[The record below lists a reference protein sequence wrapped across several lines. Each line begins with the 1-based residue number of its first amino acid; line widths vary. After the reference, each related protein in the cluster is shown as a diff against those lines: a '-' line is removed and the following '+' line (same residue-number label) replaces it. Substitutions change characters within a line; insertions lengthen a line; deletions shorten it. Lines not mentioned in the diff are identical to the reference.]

1 MFRSEKKRNKL
12 VVNKYLF
19 IKNNGSLFI
28 EFKRKGDIGMKQR
41 NIFKSFG
48 MSAMAIAMM
57 LSAGNIVSPVLAA
70 ETGTITINATAGDSL
85 AGKSFKLYKL
95 MNLEKGSGDSYN
107 YTVNSKYSSA
117 LKKATGKTTDA
128 QVVDYISGLSE
139 TEMRQFSKKILKEV
153 KSANL
158 SADTTKEIPSST
170 TKFRCQCGLLFDT
183 MAECNAHQQ
192 ERMDND
198 DYGHGSSSTVSGVSD
213 IPSTTI
219 SVDSSGY
226 YMVEDATSVNG
237 KKTTA
242 SLVMLNSAE
251 PNTTITLKN
260 SSIPTISKK
269 VQEDDNNIGWN
280 DIGDY
285 NISQTIPFKYET
297 KVPNMD
303 GYDTYKFAFHDKADS
318 AITLDKNSIKVTI
331 GGKTVDASKY
341 STNATDGD
349 TFDITFN
356 DLKTAVTGIAQGQ
369 AIVVT
374 YNGQINENAA
384 KQFAGKDGYKN
395 RVHLTFSNNAND
407 ASSMGTTEEDAVTVF
422 TYKIQGSKVS
432 TDQTKLKGAK
442 FKLYTDQDCT
452 QELKVK
458 SVSGVYVAGGTTGTD
473 IVSGDNGEFT
483 IAGLDSGTYY
493 LKETEAP
500 SGYKKLD
507 NPIKIVLTA
516 NYEGDRQAYAEGQNP
531 LTGLTATADGKNLST
546 NTDQNTASLTITNS
560 KGSKLPSTGS
570 AMTMVT
576 VCAGAVIVAVA
587 NKKRKF

>member
-1 MFRSEKKRNKL
+1 
-12 VVNKYLF
+12 
-19 IKNNGSLFI
+19 
-28 EFKRKGDIGMKQR
+28 MKQR

-57 LSAGNIVSPVLAA
+57 MSAGNIVSPVLAA
-70 ETGTITINATAGDSL
+70 ETGTITINATTGDSL

-95 MNLEKGSGDSYN
+95 MNLEKGSGNSYN
-107 YTVNSKYSSA
+107 YMVNSKYSSV

-128 QVVDYISGLSE
+128 QIIDYISKLDEAG
-139 TEMRQFSKKILKEV
+139 MRQFSKKILKEV

-158 SADTTKEIPSST
+158 SADSTKNISSST
-170 TKFRCQCGLLFDT
+170 TKFMCQGCEQLFDT
-183 MAECNAHQQ
+183 ENELTAHQQ
-192 ERMDND
+192 YYMDQD
-198 DYGHGSSSTVSGVSD
+198 DYTHTGTATVSGVSN

-251 PNTTITLKN
+251 PNATITLKN

-285 NISQTIPFKYET
+285 NIGQTIPFKYET
-297 KVPNMD
+297 KVPNME
-303 GYDTYKFAFHDKADS
+303 GYDTYKFVFHDKADS

-341 STNATDGD
+341 SANATDGD
-349 TFDITFN
+349 AFDITFN

-407 ASSMGTTEEDAVTVF
+407 ASSMGTTEEDTVTVF

-442 FKLYTDQDCT
+442 FKLYTDQNCT

-458 SVSGVYVAGGTTGTD
+458 SVSGVYVTGGTTSTD
-473 IVSGDNGEFT
+473 IISGDNGDFT

-516 NYEGDRQAYAEGQNP
+516 NYKGDRQAYAEGQNP
-531 LTGLTATADGKNLST
+531 LTSFTATADSKNLST
-546 NTDQNTASLTITNS
+546 NVDQNTASLTITNS

-587 NKKRKF
+587 NKKRSKPLL

>member
-1 MFRSEKKRNKL
+1 MN
-12 VVNKYLF
+12 
-19 IKNNGSLFI
+19 
-28 EFKRKGDIGMKQR
+28 QR

-57 LSAGNIVSPVLAA
+57 MSAGNIVSPVLAA
-70 ETGTITINATAGDSL
+70 EAGTITINATTGDSL

-95 MNLEKGSGDSYN
+95 MNLEKGSGNSYS

-128 QVVDYISGLSE
+128 QVIDYISGLDE
-139 TEMRQFSKKILKEV
+139 AGMRQFSKKILKEV

-158 SADTTKEIPSST
+158 SADATKDISSST
-170 TKFRCQCGLLFDT
+170 TKFRCRGCNQLFDT
-183 MAECNAHQQ
+183 ENELSEHQQ
-192 ERMDND
+192 AAMMQG
-198 DYGHGSSSTVSGVSD
+198 DYTHTGTAAVSGVSN

-237 KKTTA
+237 KKATA

-251 PNTTITLKN
+251 PNATITLKN
-260 SSIPTISKK
+260 SSIPAISKK

-285 NISQTIPFKYET
+285 NIGQTIPFKYET

-303 GYDTYKFAFHDKADS
+303 GYDTYKFVFHDKADS

-341 STNATDGD
+341 STNTTDGD

-356 DLKTAVTGIAQGQ
+356 DLKTAVTEITQGQ

-407 ASSMGTTEEDAVTVF
+407 TSSMGTTEEDAVTVF

-442 FKLYTDQDCT
+442 FKLYTDQNCT

-516 NYEGDRQAYAEGQNP
+516 NYKGDRQAYAEGQNP
-531 LTGLTATADGKNLST
+531 LTSLTATADDKNLST
-546 NTDQNTASLTITNS
+546 NVDQNTASLTITNS

-587 NKKRKF
+587 NKKRKEF

>member
-1 MFRSEKKRNKL
+1 MN
-12 VVNKYLF
+12 
-19 IKNNGSLFI
+19 
-28 EFKRKGDIGMKQR
+28 QR

-57 LSAGNIVSPVLAA
+57 MSAGNIVSPVLAA
-70 ETGTITINATAGDSL
+70 ETGTITINATTGDSL

-95 MNLEKGSGDSYN
+95 MNLEKGSRNSYN

-117 LKKATGKTTDA
+117 LKKATGQTTDA
-128 QVVDYISGLSE
+128 QIIDYISKLDEAG
-139 TEMRQFSKKILKEV
+139 MHQFSKKILKEV

-158 SADTTKEIPSST
+158 SADTTKNISAST
-170 TKFRCQCGLLFDT
+170 TKWMCQGCEQLFDT
-183 MAECNAHQQ
+183 EEAYEEHQQ
-192 ERMDND
+192 AAMMRG
-198 DYGHGSSSTVSGVSD
+198 DYTHTGSSTISGVSN

-251 PNTTITLKN
+251 PNATITLKN

-285 NISQTIPFKYET
+285 NIGQTIPFKYET

-318 AITLDKNSIKVTI
+318 TITLDKNSIKVTI
-331 GGKTVDASKY
+331 GGKTVDTSKY

-369 AIVVT
+369 DIVVT
-374 YNGQINENAA
+374 YKGQLNESIA
-384 KQFAGKDGYKN
+384 KQYAGKDGYKN

-442 FKLYTDQDCT
+442 FKLYTDQNCT
-452 QELKVK
+452 QELKAK
-458 SVSGVYVAGGTTGTD
+458 LVSGVYVVGGTTGAD

-500 SGYKKLD
+500 AGYKKLD

-516 NYEGDRQAYAEGQNP
+516 NYKGDRQAYAEGQNP
-531 LTGLTATADGKNLST
+531 LTGLTATADSKNLST
-546 NTDQNTASLTITNS
+546 NVDQNTASLTITNS

-587 NKKRKF
+587 NKKRKD

>member
-1 MFRSEKKRNKL
+1 MNQK
-12 VVNKYLF
+12 
-19 IKNNGSLFI
+19 
-28 EFKRKGDIGMKQR
+28 

-57 LSAGNIVSPVLAA
+57 MSTGNIVSPVLAA
-70 ETGTITINATAGDSL
+70 ESGTITINATTGDSL

-95 MNLEKGSGDSYN
+95 MNLEKGSGNSYN

-117 LKKATGKTTDA
+117 LKKAAGKTTDT
-128 QVVDYISGLSE
+128 QVIDYISGLDE
-139 TEMRQFSKKILKEV
+139 VGMRQFSKKILKEV

-158 SADTTKEIPSST
+158 SADATKDILSST
-170 TKFRCQCGLLFDT
+170 TKFRCRGCNQLFDT
-183 MAECNAHQQ
+183 ENELSEHQQ
-192 ERMDND
+192 AAMMRG
-198 DYGHGSSSTVSGVSD
+198 DYTHTGTATVSGVSN

-251 PNTTITLKN
+251 PNATITLKN
-260 SSIPTISKK
+260 SSIPAISKK
-269 VQEDDNNIGWN
+269 LHEDDGNFRWN

-285 NISQTIPFKYET
+285 EFGQDIPFKYET

-303 GYDTYKFAFHDKADS
+303 GYDTYKFMFHDKADS

-369 AIVVT
+369 DIVVT
-374 YNGQINENAA
+374 YKGQLNESIA
-384 KQFAGKDGYKN
+384 KQYAGKDGYKN

-407 ASSMGTTEEDAVTVF
+407 ASSIGTTEEDAVTVF
-422 TYKIQGSKVS
+422 TYKIQGNKVS

-442 FKLYTDQDCT
+442 FKLYTDQNCT
-452 QELKVK
+452 QELKAK
-458 SVSGVYVAGGTTGTD
+458 LVSGVYVVGGTTGAD

-500 SGYKKLD
+500 TGYKKLD

-516 NYEGDRQAYAEGQNP
+516 NYKGDRQAYAEGQNP
-531 LTGLTATADGKNLST
+531 LTSLTATADDKNLST
-546 NTDQNTASLTITNS
+546 NADQNTASLTITNS

-587 NKKRKF
+587 NKKRRD

>member
-1 MFRSEKKRNKL
+1 MRQK
-12 VVNKYLF
+12 
-19 IKNNGSLFI
+19 
-28 EFKRKGDIGMKQR
+28 

-57 LSAGNIVSPVLAA
+57 MSAGNIVSPILAA
-70 ETGTITINATAGDSL
+70 EAGTITINATAGDSL

-95 MNLEKGSGDSYN
+95 MNLEKGSGNSYN
-107 YTVNSKYSSA
+107 YTINPKYSSA
-117 LKKATGKTTDA
+117 LKKATGKTTDT
-128 QVVDYISGLSE
+128 QVINYISGLDE
-139 TEMRQFSKKILKEV
+139 AGMRQFSKKILKEV

-158 SADTTKEIPSST
+158 SADTTKDISSST
-170 TKFRCQCGLLFDT
+170 TKYRCGGCKQLFDT
-183 MAECNAHQQ
+183 PDELTAHQQ
-192 ERMDND
+192 FYTDQD
-198 DYGHGSSSTVSGVSD
+198 DWSHTGSSVVSGVSN

-226 YMVEDATSVNG
+226 Y
-237 KKTTA
+237 
-242 SLVMLNSAE
+242 
-251 PNTTITLKN
+251 
-260 SSIPTISKK
+260 
-269 VQEDDNNIGWN
+269 IG
-280 DIGDY
+280 
-285 NISQTIPFKYET
+285 QTIPFKYET

-303 GYDTYKFAFHDKADS
+303 GYDTYKFVFHDKADS
-318 AITLDKNSIKVTI
+318 VITLDKNSIKVTI

-341 STNATDGD
+341 STNTTDGD

-356 DLKTAVTGIAQGQ
+356 DLKTAVTEITQGQ

-407 ASSMGTTEEDAVTVF
+407 ASSTGTTEEDTVTVF
-422 TYKIQGSKVS
+422 TYKIQGNKVS

-442 FKLYTDQDCT
+442 FKLYTDQNCT

-483 IAGLDSGTYY
+483 IVGLDSGTYY

-516 NYEGDRQAYAEGQNP
+516 NYKGDRQAYAEGQNP
-531 LTGLTATADGKNLST
+531 LTSLTATADDKNLST
-546 NTDQNTASLTITNS
+546 NVDQNTASLTITNS

-587 NKKRKF
+587 NKKRKD

>member
-1 MFRSEKKRNKL
+1 MRQK
-12 VVNKYLF
+12 
-19 IKNNGSLFI
+19 
-28 EFKRKGDIGMKQR
+28 

-57 LSAGNIVSPVLAA
+57 MSAGNIVSPVLAA
-70 ETGTITINATAGDSL
+70 EAGTITINATAGDSL

-95 MNLEKGSGDSYN
+95 MNLEKGSGNSYN
-107 YTVNSKYSSA
+107 YTINPKYSSA
-117 LKKATGKTTDA
+117 LKKATGKTTDT
-128 QVVDYISGLSE
+128 QVINYISGLDE
-139 TEMRQFSKKILKEV
+139 AGMRQFSKKILKEV

-158 SADTTKEIPSST
+158 SADTTKDISSST
-170 TKFRCQCGLLFDT
+170 TKFRCGGCHQLFDT
-183 MAECNAHQQ
+183 ADALTAHQKSYVKQ
-192 ERMDND
+192 G
-198 DYGHGSSSTVSGVSD
+198 DYSHTGSSTVDGVSN

-251 PNTTITLKN
+251 PNATITLKN

-285 NISQTIPFKYET
+285 NIGQTIPFKYET

-303 GYDTYKFAFHDKADS
+303 GYDTYKFVFHDKADS

-407 ASSMGTTEEDAVTVF
+407 ASSTGTTEEDTVTVF

-442 FKLYTDQDCT
+442 FKLYTDQNCT

-458 SVSGVYVAGGTTGTD
+458 SVSGVYVAGGTTSTD
-473 IVSGDNGEFT
+473 IISGDNGDFT

-516 NYEGDRQAYAEGQNP
+516 NYKGDRQAYAEGQNP
-531 LTGLTATADGKNLST
+531 LTSFTATADSKNLST
-546 NTDQNTASLTITNS
+546 NVDQNTASLTITNS

-587 NKKRKF
+587 NKKRSKPLL

>member
-1 MFRSEKKRNKL
+1 MRQK
-12 VVNKYLF
+12 
-19 IKNNGSLFI
+19 
-28 EFKRKGDIGMKQR
+28 

-48 MSAMAIAMM
+48 MSAMAITMM
-57 LSAGNIVSPVLAA
+57 MSAGNIVSPVLAA
-70 ETGTITINATAGDSL
+70 EAGTITINATAGDSL

-95 MNLEKGSGDSYN
+95 MNLEKGSGNSYN

-117 LKKATGKTTDA
+117 LKKATGKTADA
-128 QVVDYISGLSE
+128 QVIDYISKLDEAG
-139 TEMRQFSKKILKEV
+139 MRQFSKKILKEV
-153 KSANL
+153 KSANI
-158 SADTTKEIPSST
+158 SADTTKDISSST
-170 TKFRCQCGLLFDT
+170 TKYRCGGCKQLFDT
-183 MAECNAHQQ
+183 PDELTVHQQ
-192 ERMDND
+192 FYTDQD
-198 DYGHGSSSTVSGVSD
+198 DWSHTGSSVVSGVSN

-251 PNTTITLKN
+251 PNATITLKN

-285 NISQTIPFKYET
+285 NIGQTIPFKYET

-303 GYDTYKFAFHDKADS
+303 GYDTYKFVFHDKADS

-349 TFDITFN
+349 TFDITLS

-395 RVHLTFSNNAND
+395 RVHLTFSNNTND
-407 ASSMGTTEEDAVTVF
+407 TSSMGTTEEDTVTVF

-442 FKLYTDQDCT
+442 FKLYTDQNCT

-516 NYEGDRQAYAEGQNP
+516 NYKGDRQAYAEGQNP
-531 LTGLTATADGKNLST
+531 LTSFTATADSKNLST
-546 NTDQNTASLTITNS
+546 NVDQNTASLTITNS

-570 AMTMVT
+570 TMTMVT

-587 NKKRKF
+587 NKKRRD

>member
-1 MFRSEKKRNKL
+1 MN
-12 VVNKYLF
+12 
-19 IKNNGSLFI
+19 
-28 EFKRKGDIGMKQR
+28 QR

-57 LSAGNIVSPVLAA
+57 MSAGNIVSPVLAA

-95 MNLEKGSGDSYN
+95 MNLEKGSGNSYS

-117 LKKATGKTTDA
+117 LKKATGQTTDT
-128 QVVDYISGLSE
+128 QVIDYISKLDEAG
-139 TEMRQFSKKILKEV
+139 MRQFSKKILKEV

-158 SADTTKEIPSST
+158 SADTTKNISAST

-183 MAECNAHQQ
+183 MEECNAHQQ
-192 ERMDND
+192 ERMDSD

-219 SVDSSGY
+219 SVNSSGY

-237 KKTTA
+237 KKATA

-251 PNTTITLKN
+251 PNATITLKN
-260 SSIPTISKK
+260 SSIPAISKK
-269 VQEDDNNIGWN
+269 LHEDDGNFRWN

-285 NISQTIPFKYET
+285 EFGQDIPFKYET

-303 GYDTYKFAFHDKADS
+303 GYDTYKFMFHDKADS

-369 AIVVT
+369 DIVVT
-374 YNGQINENAA
+374 YKGQLNESIA
-384 KQFAGKDGYKN
+384 KQYAGKDGYKN
-395 RVHLTFSNNAND
+395 RIHLTFSNNAND

-432 TDQTKLKGAK
+432 TDQAKLKGAK
-442 FKLYTDQDCT
+442 FKLYTDQNCT
-452 QELKVK
+452 QELKAK
-458 SVSGVYVAGGTTGTD
+458 LVSGVYVVGSTTGTD

-516 NYEGDRQAYAEGQNP
+516 NYKGDRQAYAEGQNP
-531 LTGLTATADGKNLST
+531 LTGLTATADDKNLST
-546 NTDQNTASLTITNS
+546 NADQNTASLTITNS

-587 NKKRKF
+587 NKKRKD